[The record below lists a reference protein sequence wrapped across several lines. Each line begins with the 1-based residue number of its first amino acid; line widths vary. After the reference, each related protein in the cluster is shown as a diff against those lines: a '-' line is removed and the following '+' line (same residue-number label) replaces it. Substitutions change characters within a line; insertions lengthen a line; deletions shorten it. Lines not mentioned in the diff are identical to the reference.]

1 MRNGNQGAE
10 IMTDTVRQLY
20 LRVSDDFEYCFNV
33 AAGAPLSPAQL
44 EQLRQLLGDGFVS
57 AAVAE
62 TPHLAGARIVEVGPR
77 LNFATAWSSNL
88 VSICQAIGLAQVT
101 RVERSR
107 RYRVPAGEDLSAF
120 AAARHDRMTECVYP
134 EPLATFETGIVPEA
148 VYEIPLKERGPDA
161 LAAIPGISMD
171 DWDRAFYHDYFVN
184 KHGRNPTIVEIMDL
198 NNANSEHS
206 RHGFFRG
213 RQVIDG
219 ESLPETLMEIVKSTL
234 AANPANSII
243 AFKDNSSGITGRDIE
258 TILPAAL
265 GGPAPLVAQRA
276 RYHVI
281 FTAETH
287 NFPTGVAPFPGAE
300 TGSGGRIR
308 DVQGTG
314 RGGFVVAGTAA
325 YCVANLHIPGYE
337 QPWEAP
343 GLEYPGNLARALA
356 IEIEASNGA
365 SDYGNKFGEPL
376 IQGFTRSFD
385 MTLPTGERW
394 AFLKPIMFAGG
405 IGQIDDRHT
414 EKAEPER
421 GMRILQIGGPAYR
434 VGFGGG
440 AASSMLQGE
449 NAAELDFNAVQRGDA
464 EMEQKMNRV
473 IRACNEMG
481 AGSLIEVI
489 HDQGAGGPG
498 NVLKELVEKTG
509 GRVDI
514 RRIRVGDP
522 TMSVLEI
529 WVAEYQER
537 NGLLVSAPNLPRFEA
552 ICEREKVGCE
562 NLGAVTGDQ
571 RFVVEDSRDG
581 STPEDLDLAEVLGN
595 IPQKTF
601 EDTRVDPGLAPLT
614 LPADLTVRAALERVL
629 RLLAVGSK
637 RFLTNKVDR
646 SVTGLIA
653 RQQCCGPLQATV
665 ADVAVIAQSHL
676 GRSGAAT
683 AIGEQP
689 IKLLLSPKAGARLA
703 VGEALTNLVFA
714 KIDGIESV
722 KCSGNW
728 MWAPK
733 LPGEGAALCDAALA
747 MRDAM
752 VELGIA
758 IDGGKDSLSMAT
770 KVGQA
775 TVKSPR
781 QLVISAYAT
790 MADITKVVTPDLKAP
805 GESALLLIDLAPG
818 KRRLGGSALAQ
829 VFGQL
834 GDEPPDLDDPALLR
848 RAFAAVQEL
857 IERGRVLAGHDV
869 SDGGLITTLLEMAF
883 SGNCGLDVALGE
895 RGPVRARGAKSCRSG
910 AGSCSLHSDGAAFP
924 AAPPLQQ
931 LFAEE
936 LGLVLECR
944 ADEVASIRAELSE
957 AGLPCSLI
965 GRSRREKTVTIE
977 VGGVEVLEA
986 DMRMLRA
993 IWEETSYQLERL
1005 QMNPDCAE
1013 AEREALFDRP
1023 GPTYHLPFATQPTAP
1038 AVIAAARKPKVAI
1051 LREEGSNSDREMA
1064 GAFYAA
1070 GFEPWDVTMTDLL
1083 AGSVS
1088 LEGFRGLAAVGGFS
1102 YADVPESAK
1111 GWAATIRF
1119 NERLASMFD
1128 AFYGREDTF
1137 SLGICNG
1144 CQLFGLLGWVPWRGI
1159 APEAQPRFVHNTSG
1173 RFESR
1178 WSTVKVLPS
1187 RSVLLR
1193 GMEGLV
1199 FGIPVAHGEGRLIFP
1214 DAAIR
1219 ARVLDAGLAA
1229 VAFVDDEGRPT
1240 EQYPFNPN
1248 GSPGGITGL
1257 TTPDGRHL
1265 ALMPHP
1271 ERCFLPWQAHWLPEE
1286 LRRTLSVSPW
1296 LRIFQNAREWC
1307 DGAR

>member
-1 MRNGNQGAE
+1 
-10 IMTDTVRQLY
+10 MTETVRQFY
-20 LRVSDDFEYCFNV
+20 LRVSDEFEYCFNI
-33 AAGAPLSPAQL
+33 AANAPLAPVHI
-44 EQLRQLLGDGFVS
+44 ERLRQLLGDGFVS
-57 AAVAE
+57 ASVLE
-62 TPHLAGARIVEVGPR
+62 TPHLAGDRVVEVGPR

-88 VSICQAIGLAQVT
+88 VSICQAVGLPQVT

-107 RYRVPAGEDLSAF
+107 RLRVPDGADVPAF
-120 AAARHDRMTECVYP
+120 AAAHHDRMTETVYP
-134 EPLATFETGIVPEA
+134 APLNTFETGIVPEA
-148 VYEIPLKERGPDA
+148 VFEIPLKEKGPDA
-161 LAAIPGISMD
+161 LCEIPGISMD
-171 DWDRAFYHDYFVN
+171 DWDRTFYHDYFVN

-219 ESLPETLMEIVKSTL
+219 AALPETLMEIVKSTL
-234 AANPANSII
+234 KANPANSII
-243 AFKDNSSGITGRDIE
+243 AFKDNSSGIEGRDIE
-258 TILPAAL
+258 TIVPAAP
-265 GGPAPLVAQRA
+265 GGPSQLIAQRV

-300 TGSGGRIR
+300 TGTGGRIR

-385 MTLPTGERW
+385 MVLPSGERW

-405 IGQIDDRHT
+405 IGQIDGRHT
-414 EKAEPER
+414 AKADPER

-449 NAAELDFNAVQRGDA
+449 NVAELDFNAVQRGDA

-498 NVLKELVEKTG
+498 NVLKELVETIG
-509 GRVDI
+509 GRIDI

-537 NGLLVSAPNLPRFEA
+537 NGLLVRAENMPRFEA
-552 ICEREKVGCE
+552 LCEREKVGCE

-581 STPEDLDLAEVLGN
+581 SIPEELDLAEVLGN

-601 EDTRVDPGLAPLT
+601 EDRRVDPKLAALA
-614 LPADLTVRAALERVL
+614 LPETLTVRAALERVL

-665 ADVAVIAQSHL
+665 ADVAVIAQSHF
-676 GRSGAAT
+676 GKSGAAT

-689 IKLLLSPKAGARLA
+689 IKLLLSPAAGARLA
-703 VGEALTNLVFA
+703 VGEALTNLVWA
-714 KIDGIESV
+714 KVDGIESV

-733 LPGEGAALCDAALA
+733 LPGEGAAMCDAALA

-752 VELGIA
+752 VALGIA

-770 KVGQA
+770 RVGQA

-805 GESALLLIDLAPG
+805 GESVLLLIDLAPDR
-818 KRRLGGSALAQ
+818 RRLGGSALAQ
-829 VFGQL
+829 VYGQL
-834 GDEPPDLDDPALLR
+834 GNEAPDMDDPVLVR
-848 RAFAAVQEL
+848 RAFGAVQEL
-857 IERGRVLAGHDV
+857 IEKDLVLAGHDV
-869 SDGGLITTLLEMAF
+869 SDGGLVTTLLEMAF
-883 SGNCGLDVALGE
+883 SGNCGIDIELSG
-895 RGPVRARGAKSCRSG
+895 GKYSRS
-910 AGSCSLHSDGAAFP
+910 AVDL
-924 AAPPLQQ
+924 

-936 LGLVLECR
+936 LGLVIECR
-944 ADEVASIRAELSE
+944 FADAAVICRELTRADV
-957 AGLPCSLI
+957 PCSLI
-965 GRSRREKTVTIE
+965 GRTRKEKTVTARVE
-977 VGGVEVLEA
+977 GAEVLSE
-986 DMRMLRA
+986 DMRTLRA
-993 IWEETSYQLERL
+993 IWEETSYRLERL

-1013 AEREALFDRP
+1013 AERGAIHDRTGP
-1023 GPTYHLPFATQPTAP
+1023 GYVLPFTPQPTAP
-1038 AVIAAARKPKVAI
+1038 AVLASARKPKVAI

-1064 GAFYAA
+1064 GAFHAA

-1083 AGSVS
+1083 AGRVS
-1088 LEGFRGLAAVGGFS
+1088 LDGFRGLAAVGGFS

-1119 NERLASMFD
+1119 NELLAVMFD
-1128 AFYGREDTF
+1128 VFYGREDTF

-1159 APEAQPRFVHNTSG
+1159 APELQPRFVHNTSG

-1178 WSTVKVLPS
+1178 WATVKILPS
-1187 RSVLLR
+1187 RAVLLR

-1214 DAAIR
+1214 DPAIR
-1219 ARVLDAGLAA
+1219 AKVIDEGLAA
-1229 VAFVDDEGRPT
+1229 VAFVDDDGRPT
-1240 EQYPFNPN
+1240 EEYPFNPN
-1248 GSPGGITGL
+1248 GSPGGITAL
-1257 TTPDGRHL
+1257 TTLDGRHL
-1265 ALMPHP
+1265 AMMPHP
-1271 ERCFLPWQAHWLPEE
+1271 ERCFLPWQAPWLPEH
-1286 LRRTLSVSPW
+1286 LRRTLAASPW

-1307 DGAR
+1307 ADVR

>member
-1 MRNGNQGAE
+1 
-10 IMTDTVRQLY
+10 MTDTVRQLY
-20 LRVSDDFEYCFNV
+20 LRVSDEFEYCFNI
-33 AAGAPLSPAQL
+33 AANAPLATVDI
-44 EQLRQLLGDGFVS
+44 EKLRQLLGDGFVS
-57 AAVAE
+57 TSVVD
-62 TPHLAGARIVEVGPR
+62 TPHLASDRVVEVGPR

-88 VSICQAIGLAQVT
+88 VSICQAIDIPQVT

-107 RYRVPAGEDLSAF
+107 RYRVAAGEDKPAF
-120 AAARHDRMTECVYP
+120 VAAHHDRMTECVYP
-134 EPLATFETGIVPEA
+134 EPLRTFETGIVPEA
-148 VYEIPLKERGPDA
+148 VYEIPLKENGPGA
-161 LAAIPGISMD
+161 LADIPGISMD
-171 DWDRAFYHDYFVN
+171 DRDRAFYHDYFVK

-213 RQVIDG
+213 RQVVDG
-219 ESLPETLMEIVKSTL
+219 VTLPETLMEIVKSTL

-258 TILPAAL
+258 TILPAEP
-265 GGPAPLVAQRA
+265 GGPSKLVPQRA

-300 TGSGGRIR
+300 TGTGGRIR

-337 QPWEAP
+337 QPWETP
-343 GLEYPGNLARALA
+343 NLEYPGNLARALA

-385 MTLPTGERW
+385 LVLPSGERW

-414 EKAEPER
+414 AKADPER
-421 GMRILQIGGPAYR
+421 GMRILQVGGPAYR

-449 NAAELDFNAVQRGDA
+449 NVAELDFNAVQRGDA

-509 GRVDI
+509 GRIDV

-537 NGLLVSAPNLPRFEA
+537 NGLLVRAENMPRFEA

-562 NLGAVTGDQ
+562 NLGEVTGDQ

-601 EDTRVDPGLAPLT
+601 EDRRIDSKLALLA

-629 RLLAVGSK
+629 RLLSVGSK

-665 ADVAVIAQSHL
+665 ADMAVIAQSHF
-676 GRSGAAT
+676 GKSGAAS

-689 IKLLLSPKAGARLA
+689 IKLLVSPAAGARMA

-733 LPGEGAALCDAALA
+733 LPGEGAAMCDAALA

-752 VELGIA
+752 VALGIA

-805 GESALLLIDLAPG
+805 GESVLLFVDLAPG

-829 VFGQL
+829 VYWQL
-834 GDEPPDLDDPALLR
+834 GNESPDMDDPALLR
-848 RAFAAVQEL
+848 RAFGVVQEL
-857 IERGRVLAGHDV
+857 IDRDLVLAGHDV
-869 SDGGLITTLLEMAF
+869 SDGGLVTTLLEMAF
-883 SGNCGLDVALGE
+883 SGNCGFAVALGGHE
-895 RGPVRARGAKSCRSG
+895 HPLAEVSVETNRGRSSRLSRALDEPV
-910 AGSCSLHSDGAAFP
+910 AA
-924 AAPPLQQ
+924 

-936 LGLVLECR
+936 LGLVIECQGSDLDAVSHALAAHR
-944 ADEVASIRAELSE
+944 VPCVLLGRTHTEKHVAIHVNGA
-957 AGLPCSLI
+957 
-965 GRSRREKTVTIE
+965 
-977 VGGVEVLEA
+977 EVLAE
-986 DMRMLRA
+986 DMRTLRA
-993 IWEETSYQLERL
+993 IWEETSYRLERL

-1013 AEREALFDRP
+1013 AERSALHDRK
-1023 GPTYHLPFATQPTAP
+1023 GPSYQLPFTPQPTAV
-1038 AVIAAARKPKVAI
+1038 AVLAASRKPKVAV

-1064 GAFYAA
+1064 GAFHAA

-1083 AGSVS
+1083 SGRVN

-1119 NERLASMFD
+1119 NERLAAMFD
-1128 AFYGREDTF
+1128 AFYRREDTF

-1159 APEAQPRFVHNTSG
+1159 APEVQPRFVHNTSG

-1178 WSTVKVLPS
+1178 WSVVRVLPS

-1199 FGIPVAHGEGRLIFP
+1199 FGIPVAHGEGKLIFP

-1219 ARVLDAGLAA
+1219 ARVLDEGLAA
-1229 VAFVDDEGRPT
+1229 VAFVDDDGHPT

-1248 GSPGGITGL
+1248 GSPGGITAV

-1265 ALMPHP
+1265 AMMPHP
-1271 ERCFLPWQAHWLPEE
+1271 ERCFLPWQAHWLPEQ
-1286 LRRTLSVSPW
+1286 LRRTLTASPW
-1296 LRIFQNAREWC
+1296 LKIFQNAREWC
-1307 DGAR
+1307 RENE